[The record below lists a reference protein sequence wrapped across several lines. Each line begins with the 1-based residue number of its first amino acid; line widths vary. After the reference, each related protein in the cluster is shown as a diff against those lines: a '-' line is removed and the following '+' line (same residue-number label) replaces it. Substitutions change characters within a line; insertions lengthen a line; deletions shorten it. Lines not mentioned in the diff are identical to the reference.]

1 MKTWHGHGV
10 ILSLASALLFACA
23 PTPLVPSG
31 ASRIPVN
38 SEEGI
43 SHYRERVK
51 VDQRERV
58 ERNGLARQVDALTKQ
73 IQELKAYVTLLQLQQ
88 QESEKGAVRQVQP
101 VGAGS
106 PTLPSRAPTKAPRN
120 NKEMTRAQAKPP
132 ITAVP
137 HEIVVPPMIPINE
150 GPTDLCGQKI
160 GDASA
165 YGWVDPTSDD
175 LSRRAGLG
183 AEHGLCKHI
192 SGNSAP
198 SAGG

>member
-1 MKTWHGHGV
+1 MKTWFGHAV
-10 ILSLASALLFACA
+10 ILSLATVLCVACA

-43 SHYRERVK
+43 SQYRERVK
-51 VDQRERV
+51 VEQRERV

-73 IQELKAYVTLLQLQQ
+73 IQELQAYVTLLQLQQ
-88 QESEKGAVRQVQP
+88 QESEKGPVQQVQP
-101 VGAGS
+101 VGTGR
-106 PTLPSRAPTKAPRN
+106 PSLHSRTPDKAPKKD
-120 NKEMTRAQAKPP
+120 KEATRAQAKPP

-150 GPTDLCGQKI
+150 GPTDLCGQKT

-165 YGWVDPTSDD
+165 SGWVDPTFNSQTH
-175 LSRRAGLG
+175 RAGLG
-183 AEHGLCKHI
+183 AEHGLCRHLF
-192 SGNSAP
+192 SAT
-198 SAGG
+198 SAGR

>member
-1 MKTWHGHGV
+1 MKTYLGHGV
-10 ILSLASALLFACA
+10 ILSLATVLCVACA

-43 SHYRERVK
+43 SQYRERVK
-51 VDQRERV
+51 VEQRDRV
-58 ERNGLARQVDALTKQ
+58 ERNGLVRHIDALTKQ

-88 QESEKGAVRQVQP
+88 QESEKGAVRQAQQ
-101 VGAGS
+101 AGVVS
-106 PTLPSRAPTKAPRN
+106 PPSLSRAPHKAPAN
-120 NKEMTRAQAKPP
+120 NKETTRAQAKPP

-165 YGWVDPTSDD
+165 SGWVDPTSNA
-175 LSRRAGLG
+175 LTHGAGLG
-183 AEHGLCKHI
+183 AEHGLCRHI
-192 SGNSAP
+192 ASSAAP
-198 SAGG
+198 STGR